1 MTRTTIRID
10 RLTLPMMIGVLDFER
25 EAPQTVV
32 ISLDIAVTDTL
43 APGDYVS
50 YAPIVEHLTAL
61 SDSRRHIDLVE
72 ELAGEIFDVLF
83 ADARITGA
91 SVTVM
96 KPDIFP
102 QAAGVG
108 VTIERLNTTSRTA
121 S

>member
-1 MTRTTIRID
+1 MSMTIRID

-32 ISLDIAVTDTL
+32 ISIDIAVAEGL
-43 APGDYVS
+43 AAGDYVS
-50 YAPIVEHLTAL
+50 YAPVVEHLIAL
-61 SDSRRHIDLVE
+61 SGSGRHIDLVE
-72 ELAGEIFDVLF
+72 ELAEEIFAFLF
-83 ADARITGA
+83 TDARIAGA

-96 KPDIFP
+96 KPDIFA

-108 VTIERLNTTSRTA
+108 VTIERINTTSRTT